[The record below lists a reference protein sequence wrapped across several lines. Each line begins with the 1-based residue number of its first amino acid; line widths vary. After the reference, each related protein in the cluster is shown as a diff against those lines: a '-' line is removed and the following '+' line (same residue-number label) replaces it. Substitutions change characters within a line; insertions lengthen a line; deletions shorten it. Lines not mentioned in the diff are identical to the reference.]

1 MAYCGLVPSEHSSG
15 SSIRKGGIT
24 KTGNAH
30 VRRVIVEA
38 SWCYQHRP
46 WLGGYLG
53 KRQKSLGLDPALIE
67 IAWKAQHRLH
77 KRYVHM
83 TAKGKN
89 KPLTVVAVGRE
100 LLGFIWCIATKVEAQ
115 PVARAA

>member
-1 MAYCGLVPSEHSSG
+1 M
-15 SSIRKGGIT
+15 
-24 KTGNAH
+24 
-30 VRRVIVEA
+30 RRVIVEA
-38 SWCYQHRP
+38 RWCYQHRP

-53 KRQKSLGLDPALIE
+53 KRQKNLHIDPALVE

-89 KPLTVVAVGRE
+89 KPQTVVKVGRE
-100 LLGFIWCIATKVEAQ
+100 LLRFIWAIATQVEQAKFA
-115 PVARAA
+115 VAA